1 MKNQPVRYRSGDEDS
16 ARWLDFD
23 FRDGDIVISTRS
35 KSGSTWIQM
44 ICALL
49 IFQTP
54 DLPRPLPELSPWL
67 DWLVLPKHEL
77 FADLGAQ
84 THRRFI
90 KTHTPLDGLPEN
102 DRVTFIVVARHP
114 LDAAV
119 SLYHH
124 SHNINRK
131 RIAELT
137 GNPDLD
143 KPKELS
149 PLEEWLSNWIESNV
163 SAELELESF
172 NGVFHHLTD
181 AWSRKNQSHTLLVHY
196 ADLLHDLNGEM
207 RRIATLLKIDISNE
221 LVDQL
226 AQAATFESMQAN
238 ADNLAP
244 DPAGA
249 LKDKARFFR
258 SGQSG
263 AGTSA
268 LGATHLAAYYSR
280 AARAAPP
287 DLLDWLHRG

>member
-1 MKNQPVRYRSGDEDS
+1 MKNHPVRYRSGDEDS
-16 ARWLDFD
+16 ARWLDFR
-23 FRDGDIVISTRS
+23 FRDSDIVISTRS
-35 KSGSTWIQM
+35 KSGTTWMQM
-44 ICALL
+44 VCALL

-67 DWLVLPKHEL
+67 DWLVLPKGEL
-77 FADLGAQ
+77 FSDLEAQ

-90 KTHTPLDGLPEN
+90 KTHTPLDGLPDN

-119 SLYHH
+119 SLYHQ

-131 RIAELT
+131 RLAELT
-137 GNPDLD
+137 GNPDLA
-143 KPKELS
+143 KPKELP
-149 PLEEWLSNWIESNV
+149 PLAEWLHNWIDSDV
-163 SAELELESF
+163 SANLALESF

-181 AWSRKNQSHTLLVHY
+181 AWSRKNQSNVLLVHY
-196 ADLLHDLNGEM
+196 ADLLHDLRNEM
-207 RRIATLLKIDISNE
+207 RRIAAILDIDVSSDRVSE
-221 LVDQL
+221 L
-226 AQAATFESMQAN
+226 ARAATFESMKAN
-238 ADNLAP
+238 GDNLAP

-249 LKDKARFFR
+249 LRNKALFFR

-263 AGTSA
+263 AGTNASHA
-268 LGATHLAAYYSR
+268 ADLAAYHSR